1 MLQESS
7 PFEWRRDSYLYKKNC
22 FETKISNNKF
32 KSTNLS
38 CGYNKLPIIR
48 KSTISPKSLGCLI
61 TNLIKGS
68 TILLNLIYLND
79 HPKSSSNFQWLKRR
93 FEFGVKWYK
102 ISSLQALNVPVI
114 INKLTQYLKISESML
129 FF

>member
-61 TNLIKGS
+61 TNVIKGS
-68 TILLNLIYLND
+68 KILLNLIYLND
-79 HPKSSSNFQWLKRR
+79 HPKSSSNFQWLKR
-93 FEFGVKWYK
+93 K
-102 ISSLQALNVPVI
+102 LQALNVPVI